1 MGGNHELVRGSFKK
15 YVVFSGRSRCKEYWM
30 FTLINIIIFI
40 VIAAIEGFA
49 GSPGIIAT
57 IYYLA
62 VLIPSLSVTI
72 RRLHDTGRSAWWLLI
87 GLIPFIG
94 GIIFIILVLDSQP
107 GENKY
112 GPNPKAAIA

>member
-1 MGGNHELVRGSFKK
+1 MSWYVGVIKK
-15 YVVFSGRSRCKEYWM
+15 YAVFSGRSRRKEYWM

-62 VLIPSLSVTI
+62 VLIPSLAVGI

-94 GIIFIILVLDSQP
+94 GIIFIIILVLDSQP

-112 GPNPKAAIA
+112 GPNPKAAMA